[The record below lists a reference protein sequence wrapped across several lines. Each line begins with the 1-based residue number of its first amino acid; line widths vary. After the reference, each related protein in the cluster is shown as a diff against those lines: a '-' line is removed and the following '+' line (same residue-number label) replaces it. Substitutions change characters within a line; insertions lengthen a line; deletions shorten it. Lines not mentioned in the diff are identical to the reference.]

1 MLTSI
6 IGFPRVGNLR
16 ELKFATEKY
25 FKHQISQERLQTV
38 AKEIREKQWRL
49 LKENGIDLIPS
60 NDFSF
65 YDTLLD
71 SAALF
76 NIIPSRYK
84 ELNLSDLDTYFAM
97 SRGYQGD
104 HGDVR
109 ALAMKKWFN
118 TNYHYMV
125 PEIEDDTEI
134 KLTGTKLFDEFHE
147 ALHLGILTKPVITGP
162 FTLLKLIRY
171 TGEKQLPDFVEPMIH
186 AYEDLISKAQG
197 TEISWIQFDE
207 PYLVHDLSS
216 DDIALFKKI
225 YTLLLAKKGILKVLV
240 QTYFGDVRDIYHEL
254 TSLDFDGIGLDF
266 IEGKETKSLIKKE
279 GFPKNKLLFV
289 GIVNG
294 KNIWKNHYGDSL
306 ATITWLKNSEI
317 STVINTSCSLLHV
330 PYTLKNETKLDAD
343 YTKHFAFAEEKLE
356 ELNELKILSD
366 LDSYETH
373 PAFIKNVELFSSK
386 RKNSYDPEVSKRVS
400 EITDQDFTRLP
411 DFFEREKIQKD
422 VFKLP
427 LLSTT
432 TIGSFPQ
439 TLDVKTNRSAF
450 RKGEISESE
459 YVDFNRKKIAECVKL
474 QEEIGLDVL
483 VHGEY
488 ERNDMVEYFG
498 QQLNGYLFTEK
509 AWVQSYGTRCVKPP
523 IIWGDVSRPEPMTVS
538 WSVYAQSLTDHPMK
552 GMLTGPVTILNWSFP
567 REDISVKE
575 STYQIALAIR
585 DEVLD
590 LEANGI
596 HIIQIDEA
604 ALREKLPLR
613 KSDWYCEYLDW
624 AIPAFRLVHSKVKP
638 ETQIHTHMCYSE
650 FTDIIP
656 AIDDMDA
663 DVITFEASRSD
674 LLILDSLKENHF
686 KTEVGPGVYDIHSP
700 RVPSVEEI
708 KTALNKMLDKI
719 EIEKLWVNPDCG
731 LKTRGNEETTASLK
745 NLVAAAKELREVKDF

>member
-49 LKENGIDLIPS
+49 LKENGIDLVPS

-225 YTLLLAKKGILKVLV
+225 YTLLLAKKGNLKVLV

-373 PAFIKNVELFSSK
+373 PAFIKNLELFSSK

>member
-49 LKENGIDLIPS
+49 LKENGIDMIPS

-225 YTLLLAKKGILKVLV
+225 YTLLLAKKGNLKVLV

-373 PAFIKNVELFSSK
+373 PAFIKNLELFSSK